1 MSYRLEP
8 DESLPYGIKRI
19 IKEQIDQALE
29 QLRDSPEGRNE
40 AVHDA
45 RKRFKKIRAVLRLVR
60 DEIGEDVYKSEN
72 VCFRDAS
79 RRLSDVRDSYV
90 MVETVDDLSQRFSD
104 QLAANAFDD
113 VRQSLMARH
122 QESIE
127 QLLDEEGRME
137 EVAVTIETA
146 RRRVEDWPVE
156 REDFAAI
163 YGGLRRVYK
172 RGRNRL
178 AEAYAESSPEKF
190 HQWRKRVKYL
200 WYHTRILQP
209 LWPDLLGELADEL
222 HDLSDYL
229 GDDHDLAELRQTV
242 IVQPEMFEDER
253 DLQALVALIDR
264 RRAELEAAARPLG
277 ERIYVE
283 KPAEF
288 VGRMAAYWPIW
299 WEQVGAADPIPAL

>member
-1 MSYRLEP
+1 MSYRLELN
-8 DESLPYGIKRI
+8 ESLPDGIKRI
-19 IKEQIDQALE
+19 VKEQIDQALE
-29 QLRDSPEGRNE
+29 QLRESPEGRNE

-60 DEIGEDVYKSEN
+60 DEIGEKVYKSEN

-79 RRLSDVRDSYV
+79 RRLSAVRDSYV
-90 MVETVDDLSQRFSD
+90 MVETVDDLRERFSD
-104 QLAANAFDD
+104 QLASNVFDD
-113 VRQSLMARH
+113 ARQSLMARH

-137 EVAVTIETA
+137 EVAATIETA

-156 REDFAAI
+156 WEEFVAI

-178 AEAYAESSPEKF
+178 AKAYAEPSPEKF
-190 HQWRKRVKYL
+190 HEWRKRVKYL
-200 WYHTRILQP
+200 WYHARILQP
-209 LWPDLLGELADEL
+209 LWPDLLDELADQL
-222 HDLSDYL
+222 HDLSDFL

-253 DLQALVALIDR
+253 DLQALIALIDR

-288 VGRMAAYWPIW
+288 VDRMAAYWLIW
-299 WEQVGAADPIPAL
+299 REQARSAEPIPVF